1 MPPLLKKSILINLS
15 QIYLGRLCNPPPP
28 PCTYVEIQTL
38 YRVLETGLIDPGSL
52 LNYPYI

>member
-15 QIYLGRLCNPPPP
+15 QIYLGRLCNNPPPS
-28 PCTYVEIQTL
+28 CTYVEIQTL

>member
-1 MPPLLKKSILINLS
+1 MPPLLKKYILINLS
-15 QIYLGRLCNPPPP
+15 QIYLGRLCNTPP

-38 YRVLETGLIDPGSL
+38 YRVLETGSL

>member
-1 MPPLLKKSILINLS
+1 MPPLLKKYILINLS
-15 QIYLGRLCNPPPP
+15 QIYLGRLCNTP

-38 YRVLETGLIDPGSL
+38 YRVLETGSL